1 MLFYRN
7 LLPETIKNILKG
19 KDKQSTVS
27 VTMKPMPNA
36 LEDFEDIVKTF
47 WVNSKKQVSFA
58 KKKSFTLEDM
68 KKRNIKNFSFVVPSS
83 KMSPV
88 EMMGYLSSHNS
99 YMYAQ
104 IDKELDIE
112 IPIAEEI
119 ESVSFQSVIK
129 KDVAVGNKIFFKEY
143 RNDIQDG
150 RCVISIGGVLTF
162 SFFLIARYMIIKH
175 LLRAH

>member
-1 MLFYRN
+1 M
-7 LLPETIKNILKG
+7 T
-19 KDKQSTVS
+19 Q
-27 VTMKPMPNA
+27 
-36 LEDFEDIVKTF
+36 TF

-119 ESVSFQSVIK
+119 
-129 KDVAVGNKIFFKEY
+129 
-143 RNDIQDG
+143 
-150 RCVISIGGVLTF
+150 
-162 SFFLIARYMIIKH
+162 
-175 LLRAH
+175 